1 MRRRS
6 VCLLFLV
13 YNERMRDR
21 FAWPVLWLL
30 LPALLFGCAST
41 TPEPYSDQAER
52 VSFIEIK
59 ASPESHKGRVVVLG
73 GEVLA
78 AKRLKEGTRIEVLQL
93 PLNGSNEPGTDL
105 TKSQGR
111 FVAIQ
116 RDFLDP
122 ATVPPGTRVTITG
135 EVTGSITLPLDETEY
150 TYPVLEIKNLK
161 VWPRTVDGPIRIRP
175 HYGPYWGP
183 PYWGPYYW
191 GRYPYW

>member
-1 MRRRS
+1 MKAEFS
-6 VCLLFLV
+6 QPALL
-13 YNERMRDR
+13 
-21 FAWPVLWLL
+21 LL
-30 LPALLFGCAST
+30 LPALLSGCASAA
-41 TPEPYSDQAER
+41 PVPYSDQAER

-59 ASPESHKGRVVVLG
+59 GSPESYKGRVVVLG
-73 GEVLA
+73 GEVLT

-93 PLNGSNEPGTDL
+93 PLDGAQEPGLDL

-135 EVTGSITLPLDETEY
+135 EVIGSITLPLDETEY

-161 VWPRTVDGPIRIRP
+161 VWPRIAEAPPRIRP
-175 HYGPYWGP
+175 YYGPSWGP

>member
-1 MRRRS
+1 
-6 VCLLFLV
+6 
-13 YNERMRDR
+13 MRDR

-30 LPALLFGCAST
+30 LPALLSGCAST
-41 TPEPYSDQAER
+41 APEPYSDQAER
-52 VSFIEIK
+52 VSFTEIK

-161 VWPRTVDGPIRIRP
+161 VWPRTVDGPLRIRP
-175 HYGPYWGP
+175 PYGPYWGP

-191 GRYPYW
+191 GRYPY

>member
-1 MRRRS
+1 MIDGSAR
-6 VCLLFLV
+6 L
-13 YNERMRDR
+13 
-21 FAWPVLWLL
+21 ALWLL
-30 LPALLFGCAST
+30 LPAILSGCASASREAY
-41 TPEPYSDQAER
+41 PNQMER
-52 VSFIEIK
+52 VPFTEIK
-59 ASPESHKGRVVVLG
+59 ASPESHKGRVVVWG

-93 PLNGSNEPGTDL
+93 PLNGSQEPGTDL

-150 TYPVLEIKNLK
+150 TYPVLEIKHLK
-161 VWPRTVDGPIRIRP
+161 VWPRLAESPLRIRP
-175 HYGPYWGP
+175 YYVPYWGP

>member
-1 MRRRS
+1 
-6 VCLLFLV
+6 
-13 YNERMRDR
+13 MRDR

-30 LPALLFGCAST
+30 LPALLSGCATT
-41 TPEPYSDQAER
+41 TPEPYADQAER
-52 VSFIEIK
+52 TSFIEIK
-59 ASPESHKGRVVVLG
+59 ASPESHKGRVVMLG

-93 PLNGSNEPGTDL
+93 PLNGSNEPETDL

-111 FVAIQ
+111 FAAIQ

-135 EVTGSITLPLDETEY
+135 EVIGSITLPLDETEY
-150 TYPVLEIKNLK
+150 TYPVLEIKKLK
-161 VWPRTVDGPIRIRP
+161 VWPRSVGGPVRIRP
-175 HYGPYWGP
+175 YYGPYWGP

>member
-6 VCLLFLV
+6 SVCYNVRMNDGSARLALL
-13 YNERMRDR
+13 
-21 FAWPVLWLL
+21 LL
-30 LPALLFGCAST
+30 LPAFFSGCASA
-41 TPEPYSDQAER
+41 TPEAYPNQAER
-52 VSFIEIK
+52 VPFTEIK
-59 ASPESHKGRVVVLG
+59 ASPESHKGRVVVWG

-93 PLNGSNEPGTDL
+93 PLNGSQEPGTDL

-150 TYPVLEIKNLK
+150 TYPVLEIKHLK
-161 VWPRTVDGPIRIRP
+161 VWPRLAESPLRIRP
-175 HYGPYWGP
+175 YYGPYWGP